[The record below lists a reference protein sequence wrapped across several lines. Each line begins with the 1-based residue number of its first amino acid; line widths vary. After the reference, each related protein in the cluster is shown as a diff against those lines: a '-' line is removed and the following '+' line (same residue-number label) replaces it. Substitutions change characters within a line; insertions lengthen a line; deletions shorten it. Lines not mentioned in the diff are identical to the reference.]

1 MDKLLLDLFEAYYD
15 ARRNKRNTHSQLKFE
30 LDVEHNLIELYDEIR
45 ERRYLPHPCTCFIIE
60 DPVKREVFASDF
72 RDRVV
77 HHLYYNYVSPM
88 FERMFIYDSYS
99 CRKGKGTLFGI
110 ERIEHHIRSCSQNYR
125 QECYVLKLDIRGYFM
140 SIERERLKQEVL
152 EMLEKCWKRKA
163 TKRSSYEQLLDRELI
178 EYLTDVIISRNPLAG
193 CKIRGSEQDWEGLP
207 STKSLRYAP
216 EGFGLPIGDLT
227 SQLFSNVYLNKLDWF
242 VKRDLGFKHYGRY
255 VDDFYI
261 VDRSKKRLQ
270 GAIEQIRAFL
280 KTELGLTLHPK
291 KIVLRRVEE
300 GVEFLGAVV
309 RPYYRHVTKRT
320 SRKFNR
326 CWQVWDSM
334 CRGDLSEEES
344 KEMLASINSYL
355 GYFQHF
361 RMKKFL
367 KRKNICIKFL
377 NTQFQFV
384 EDYKKVGKVR
394 KDK

>member
-45 ERRYLPHPCTCFIIE
+45 EQRYQPNPCTCFIIE

-77 HHLYYNYVSPM
+77 
-88 FERMFIYDSYS
+88 
-99 CRKGKGTLFGI
+99 
-110 ERIEHHIRSCSQNYR
+110 
-125 QECYVLKLDIRGYFM
+125 
-140 SIERERLKQEVL
+140 
-152 EMLEKCWKRKA
+152 
-163 TKRSSYEQLLDRELI
+163 
-178 EYLTDVIISRNPLAG
+178 
-193 CKIRGSEQDWEGLP
+193 
-207 STKSLRYAP
+207 
-216 EGFGLPIGDLT
+216 
-227 SQLFSNVYLNKLDWF
+227 
-242 VKRDLGFKHYGRY
+242 
-255 VDDFYI
+255 
-261 VDRSKKRLQ
+261 
-270 GAIEQIRAFL
+270 
-280 KTELGLTLHPK
+280 
-291 KIVLRRVEE
+291 
-300 GVEFLGAVV
+300 

-326 CWQVWDSM
+326 RWQEWDSM

-361 RMKKFL
+361 QMNKFL

-384 EDYKKVGKVR
+384 EDYKKVCKVR
-394 KDK
+394 